1 MISEDVQKSSE
12 VLGMSNSD
20 FPTNIRRFWE
30 SAIIHLTLSYL
41 EDWLRFISAVTIG
54 WGLGIFLGY

>member
-41 EDWLRFISAVTIG
+41 EDWLRFISC
-54 WGLGIFLGY
+54 